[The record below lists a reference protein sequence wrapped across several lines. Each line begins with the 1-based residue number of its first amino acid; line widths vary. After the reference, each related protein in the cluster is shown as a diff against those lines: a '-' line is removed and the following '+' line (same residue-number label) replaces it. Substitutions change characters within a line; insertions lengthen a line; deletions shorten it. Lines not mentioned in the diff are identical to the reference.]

1 MSTLMRLGPVQH
13 GQPLTNEEFV
23 AAGFEEGFRYELID
37 GRLYVA
43 AAPNLRHDWVTEW
56 ITDAVKAYAR
66 AHPDICN
73 HVSRHARVFVP
84 GRPELTTPEP
94 DIAAYC
100 EFSADPDLN
109 DIRWEDFNPL
119 FVVEIPSA
127 DDPDKD
133 LVRNVE
139 LYRQVPSIKE
149 YWLVDNLADGN
160 RPSLRIHRRSGQRW
174 RPHEIPFGATY
185 TTRLLPGFS
194 LLVDPRR

>member
-1 MSTLMRLGPVQH
+1 MSTISKLGPANH
-13 GQPLTNEEFV
+13 GQPLTNEEFL
-23 AAGFEEGFRYELID
+23 AGDYQEGFKYELID

-56 ITDAVKAYAR
+56 VADMVKLYAR
-66 AHPDICN
+66 ACPEIFSY
-73 HVSRHARVFVP
+73 VSRHARVFVP

-100 EFSADPDLN
+100 DIPSDPDLN
-109 DIRWEDFNPL
+109 EIRWENYSPIL
-119 FVVEIPSA
+119 VVEVLSA

-149 YWLVDNLADGN
+149 YWILDNLTDGN
-160 RPSLRIHRRSGQRW
+160 RPSLRVYRRAGRRW
-174 RPHEIPFGATY
+174 RVLDFAFGETY

-194 LLVDPRR
+194 LVIDPRR